1 MKYKKIWAATIL
13 IFSCSYSLQA
23 QTDQKPVTIT
33 NHNGESEVIDLPES
47 MTTDLDSL
55 MQLYNSKMYLKPDT
69 DCRMPDINP
78 VYDTATYK
86 NRLSKLPSVIEMPYN
101 DIVQAF
107 IDRYTGELRRSVAY
121 MLGAQNFYMPIFEEA
136 LDTYNLPLELKYLPT
151 IESALNPMAR
161 SHAGAVGLWQFMLP
175 TAKRY
180 KLTINSLVDERR
192 DIVKSSYAAA
202 QYLSDLYKIFKDW
215 NLVIAA
221 YNCGPDKINKAIHR
235 AHGERD
241 YWKIYSR
248 LPKET
253 RGYVPA
259 FIAANYIMNYYCE
272 HNICPLSTDLPA
284 KTDTV
289 TLSRDV
295 HFEQIAHVLG
305 ISIEQLQNLNP
316 QYRQN
321 LVNGQAQPATLR
333 LPASLVNV
341 FIDKEDSVYAYNPK
355 SYKPKRTVVNINDG
369 AAYVVNNNKVNR
381 IPKDDQKSVTA
392 KNETNIIDGIST
404 ETDNKAS
411 RYSIRHINDTEKTLK
426 NDTTVSTTNSN
437 NKSIKEEENY
447 NRSSTASNNSSKRE
461 HDSRKKD
468 NSSKSAKKSNKKKT
482 KSQSAKHV
490 TVKNGDTLS
499 EIAERNHTSVKQLR
513 QLNGI
518 KGSNI
523 VIGKKIRVK

>member
-1 MKYKKIWAATIL
+1 
-13 IFSCSYSLQA
+13 
-23 QTDQKPVTIT
+23 
-33 NHNGESEVIDLPES
+33 
-47 MTTDLDSL
+47 
-55 MQLYNSKMYLKPDT
+55 
-69 DCRMPDINP
+69 
-78 VYDTATYK
+78 
-86 NRLSKLPSVIEMPYN
+86 
-101 DIVQAF
+101 
-107 IDRYTGELRRSVAY
+107 
-121 MLGAQNFYMPIFEEA
+121 
-136 LDTYNLPLELKYLPT
+136 
-151 IESALNPMAR
+151 
-161 SHAGAVGLWQFMLP
+161 
-175 TAKRY
+175 
-180 KLTINSLVDERR
+180 
-192 DIVKSSYAAA
+192 
-202 QYLSDLYKIFKDW
+202 
-215 NLVIAA
+215 
-221 YNCGPDKINKAIHR
+221 
-235 AHGERD
+235 
-241 YWKIYSR
+241 
-248 LPKET
+248 
-253 RGYVPA
+253 
-259 FIAANYIMNYYCE
+259 MNYYCE

-289 TLSRDV
+289 TLNRDV
-295 HFEQIAHVLG
+295 HFEQIAHILG

-447 NRSSTASNNSSKRE
+447 NRSSTASNNSSKRG
-461 HDSRKKD
+461 HDSRRKD